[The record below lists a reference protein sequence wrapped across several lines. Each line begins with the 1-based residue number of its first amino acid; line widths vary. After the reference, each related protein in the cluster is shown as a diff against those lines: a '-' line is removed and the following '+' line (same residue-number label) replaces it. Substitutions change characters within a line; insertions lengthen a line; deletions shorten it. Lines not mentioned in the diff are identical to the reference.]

1 MAELYVDIAIPT
13 AVQRVF
19 TYNTRRRDVKRGM
32 RVWVPFRN
40 TYAIGM
46 VVRVHSER
54 PEFET
59 RPVEQILD
67 DEPVM
72 DEVMLKLTEWVHR
85 FYYCSH
91 GEVIQA
97 ALPVGLNFTAEEVR
111 KVERGSKGESGETG
125 REILRSE

>member
-19 TYNTRRRDVKRGM
+19 TYHTRRRDVKRGM

-59 RPVEQILD
+59 HDVEQILD
-67 DEPVM
+67 DEPVR
-72 DEVMLKLTEWVHR
+72 EEGLLKLTEWAHR
-85 FYYCSH
+85 FCYCGH
-91 GEVIQA
+91 GEETQA
-97 ALPVGLNFTAEEVR
+97 ARPVGLSAP
-111 KVERGSKGESGETG
+111 
-125 REILRSE
+125 SEKMRQ